1 MTALETQIHTL
12 HEIWTDRPAASKPLA
27 WLLQQLSSECNHQ
40 IALWSQAQTLQL
52 SSAAKTI
59 ASTPHSIA
67 LKSHGFVPID
77 HYSRFASLC
86 LALNEQCAQE
96 KVHFI
101 AAFDDQHT
109 RHDKLV
115 AAQATTLA
123 FSANAHADSMA
134 LLQNT
139 MTAKMEAAMDLHHA
153 DQQHWMDEI
162 QAASHQHVETLKAMS
177 VQAALDEDKLRVKM
191 AEWEA
196 KCASLVAEA
205 DMVLCETRAMHA
217 RELRGQQDAVALQ
230 LYDLEMLQ
238 MAQEERFLADTE
250 TFVRATDMTWRDRQL
265 EQAAWTNQKQA
276 DLVALHIEH
285 EGNVRQVQRE
295 HELKRDR
302 LGEAVETIQMS
313 HEERRHRWV
322 ATCDS
327 VQNDIAEAKERHQVA
342 VEAIT
347 LKHQASEAEHVQ
359 AMADRDVAWREL
371 LAKFDTNAT
380 HESVQHARFMKQLVQ
395 RHHVEVQRVQDATIE
410 LEAALASQDAALMDR
425 VRRWEDSFE
434 RLEVETQGRRQQ
446 VMDSHGNVLR
456 DLDVA
461 FEVQE
466 STRRDERCR
475 VDMQLCRQEA
485 ELRERASQQ
494 TMTFA
499 MEMEDVRAKQWMQLS
514 ALVVVQDTRVTSTS
528 DLVDSLRAE
537 YDAKQRILDEQVEV
551 LQVQCSD
558 VERREIERH
567 KQANQTHR
575 DQMDGLRETWH
586 EGLEQLMLS
595 MEDERCRRMLQ
606 LERMHVHH
614 EQALDTWNQAQELA
628 RQRILAQQRQHQ
640 RDVDAHLD
648 AMQAAMDEVH
658 FAHTTTM
665 ADIAS
670 HHSCIL
676 QDLRLLHA
684 QAEEGWMQELEDSQ
698 RRQAWGYAQVA
709 AQCADELWR
718 GEQCIA
724 VLHEAHA
731 GAMAT
736 AQRELQIADE
746 THEMWC
752 MGVEDDSVRQLRQNE
767 LSLEAQWNDM
777 QMDLNEREAQLHR
790 QVQQLKAEAD
800 HDERSHE
807 VTLQRAQEHWTE
819 ALSALSMEKED
830 VLSSHLSQLTLSTR
844 ALTLSLSQ
852 NQQAFYDEAAASIE
866 IKWIETQAKHT
877 AQLAME
883 RESHARMFHL
893 LAEAH
898 AAQRRELASDKSALE
913 QTLGAQLAA
922 YERDLAVEMQAALR
936 KLSIQDEKWQ
946 DEVMV
951 DLDGGYRQ
959 MCAALAADAAS
970 QEAAFKKQLQDVQD
984 QWRTELAN
992 IHLELQDISSHHM
1005 LSLEKCQALFERD
1018 LQCIAQKELEID
1030 MRTHME
1036 RREAAER
1043 AAMAQAEKDGMEGRL
1058 RAIRYDLTQR
1068 QRQRHDEFDLVSRD
1082 FLQKTLDAHKD
1093 KERVRRRCLA
1103 ELQALERLHTRD
1115 LRAQVPL
1122 GPVKNSIPKSD
1133 LEGQQKLV
1141 RSRIKEELVR
1151 STGHLIEVEYASN
1164 MDMLESVHRAQANK
1178 LEMAMEDEQ
1187 SRMWERRRRAL
1198 AFLDEP
1204 PPKMPDVMLLS
1215 RPSSPSTHDMSDKC
1229 MAPSYLLPIEL
1240 DVTRR
1245 ALAKMQASMSSL
1257 EEMMRVAD
1265 EKAKEDASVIQ
1276 MLQDKAKSCVVELP
1290 TREVVASTFT
1300 VATKDTTNSSAP
1312 KANLLRGWK

>member
-1 MTALETQIHTL
+1 
-12 HEIWTDRPAASKPLA
+12 
-27 WLLQQLSSECNHQ
+27 
-40 IALWSQAQTLQL
+40 
-52 SSAAKTI
+52 
-59 ASTPHSIA
+59 
-67 LKSHGFVPID
+67 
-77 HYSRFASLC
+77 
-86 LALNEQCAQE
+86 
-96 KVHFI
+96 
-101 AAFDDQHT
+101 
-109 RHDKLV
+109 
-115 AAQATTLA
+115 
-123 FSANAHADSMA
+123 
-134 LLQNT
+134 
-139 MTAKMEAAMDLHHA
+139 
-153 DQQHWMDEI
+153 
-162 QAASHQHVETLKAMS
+162 
-177 VQAALDEDKLRVKM
+177 
-191 AEWEA
+191 
-196 KCASLVAEA
+196 
-205 DMVLCETRAMHA
+205 
-217 RELRGQQDAVALQ
+217 
-230 LYDLEMLQ
+230 
-238 MAQEERFLADTE
+238 
-250 TFVRATDMTWRDRQL
+250 
-265 EQAAWTNQKQA
+265 
-276 DLVALHIEH
+276 
-285 EGNVRQVQRE
+285 
-295 HELKRDR
+295 
-302 LGEAVETIQMS
+302 
-313 HEERRHRWV
+313 
-322 ATCDS
+322 

-347 LKHQASEAEHVQ
+347 LKHQTSEAEHVQ
-359 AMADRDVAWREL
+359 AMAERDVAWREL
-371 LAKFDTNAT
+371 LAQFDTNAT
-380 HESVQHARFMKQLVQ
+380 LESVQHARGMKQLVQ
-395 RHHVEVQRVQDATIE
+395 RHHVEVQRVQDATLE

-434 RLEVETQGRRQQ
+434 RLEVETQERRRQ

-456 DLDVA
+456 DLDIA

-475 VDMQLCRQEA
+475 VDMRLCRQEA

-494 TMTFA
+494 TTTFA
-499 MEMEDVRAKQWMQLS
+499 MEMEDVRARQWMQLS
-514 ALVVVQDTRVTSTS
+514 ALVVVQDTRVTS

-537 YDAKQRILDEQVEV
+537 YDAKQRMLDEQVEV
-551 LQVQCSD
+551 VQVQCSD

-575 DQMDGLRETWH
+575 DHMDGLRVTWH

-606 LERMHVHH
+606 LEQMDVHH
-614 EQALDTWNQAQELA
+614 DKALDTWNQAQELA

-724 VLHEAHA
+724 MLYESHA

-752 MGVEDDSVRQLRQNE
+752 MGVEDASVRQLRQNE

-807 VTLQRAQEHWTE
+807 VTLQRAQERWTE

-830 VLSSHLSQLTLSTR
+830 VLSSHLSQLTLINDRHLRYCRTVSQQERATSSVESTR

-852 NQQAFYDEAAASIE
+852 NQQAFYDEAAASIK
-866 IKWIETQAKHT
+866 IKWIETQAKHK

-913 QTLGAQLAA
+913 QTLGGQLAA

-970 QEAAFKKQLQDVQD
+970 QEATFKKQLQDVQD

-992 IHLELQDISSHHM
+992 IHLELQDISSHH
-1005 LSLEKCQALFERD
+1005 
-1018 LQCIAQKELEID
+1018 
-1030 MRTHME
+1030 
-1036 RREAAER
+1036 
-1043 AAMAQAEKDGMEGRL
+1043 
-1058 RAIRYDLTQR
+1058 
-1068 QRQRHDEFDLVSRD
+1068 
-1082 FLQKTLDAHKD
+1082 
-1093 KERVRRRCLA
+1093 
-1103 ELQALERLHTRD
+1103 
-1115 LRAQVPL
+1115 
-1122 GPVKNSIPKSD
+1122 
-1133 LEGQQKLV
+1133 
-1141 RSRIKEELVR
+1141 
-1151 STGHLIEVEYASN
+1151 
-1164 MDMLESVHRAQANK
+1164 
-1178 LEMAMEDEQ
+1178 
-1187 SRMWERRRRAL
+1187 
-1198 AFLDEP
+1198 
-1204 PPKMPDVMLLS
+1204 
-1215 RPSSPSTHDMSDKC
+1215 
-1229 MAPSYLLPIEL
+1229 
-1240 DVTRR
+1240 
-1245 ALAKMQASMSSL
+1245 
-1257 EEMMRVAD
+1257 
-1265 EKAKEDASVIQ
+1265 
-1276 MLQDKAKSCVVELP
+1276 
-1290 TREVVASTFT
+1290 
-1300 VATKDTTNSSAP
+1300 
-1312 KANLLRGWK
+1312 